1 MTHLVSRVF
10 LEGDDGLNSTSG
22 APPAYTGSIKARR
35 RASYAERSNVKGVGT
50 ILNEADL
57 GTGVD
62 TIRPV
67 KKVDPVGS
75 LRLSAEYVGSIRK
88 DGGPVSPTASV
99 FSRSL
104 NEGAKAGKAMIDD
117 VIVPMLQNVSEQVA
131 YNHFSNPLRTF

>member
-1 MTHLVSRVF
+1 VTHLVSRVF

-22 APPAYTGSIKARR
+22 APPAYTGSVKARR
-35 RASYAERSNVKGVGT
+35 RASYAERSNVNGVGT
-50 ILNEADL
+50 VLNAADL

-88 DGGPVSPTASV
+88 DGGPVSPTASI
-99 FSRSL
+99 FNRSL
-104 NEGAKAGKAMIDD
+104 SEGAKAGKAMIDD
-117 VIVPMLQNVSEQVA
+117 VIVPMLQNVSVPAA
-131 YNHFSNPLRTF
+131 YDHFFNRLRAY